1 MHTTIKTLNEFQ
13 IMQTLGINQ
22 FNALDIRSKANG

>member
-13 IMQTLGINQ
+13 LMQTFGINE
-22 FNALDIRSKANG
+22 FNALDMRSKANG